1 MRHGFYT
8 PSTLLRSPDLLST
21 LPVGTS
27 YAPPIFFTKALPLH
41 VAFCNYAS
49 FARNTTLAELMAIIN
64 APSCACAAAPADCRH
79 PSTQHVM
86 TTSPYELLPG
96 GREGHIAFHWDSDAR
111 FRFHPPAPPQ
121 NTVLAAMAPH
131 VDRHAYHQSKNF
143 PPGAFD
149 AWPPKF
155 LELMERYFTDHD
167 PPTHF
172 HWHLLS
178 PTDICAFKVA
188 VRGYIVTVTDKSSA
202 TFQLVC
208 VQFYARQC
216 YLDLTTHPLYY
227 SPVVRAHRDAVYQ
240 AHNLRLQH
248 LGLRYDAACRDAYY
262 AGTIKMHKDPPSTRF
277 LACSQNCPS
286 TEISHCLTAVLRAV
300 TKSFSKVWAAE
311 LPDFPMWL
319 IDNSSGVIS
328 MLHAFNAAQFPVN
341 PAAAHAAAPSPAVA
355 RDFSRLYTNLPHDKI
370 RAALHALFAKCL
382 AAEGTTH
389 LLVTSWLPK
398 PTTDTP
404 VPQVHYKA
412 QFARR
417 TDYTPSVGSRYREHQ
432 SGDITRK
439 ITLDDFDALLDTLLD
454 ATFIEFAGLLVQ
466 QICGTPMG
474 ISPAPFIANLF
485 LAWYEF
491 EFLQQYNTFAPV
503 DIPDDSTADERTA
516 QEAQN
521 DRNRAVRRLLRE
533 FIWTRRYLDDLLS
546 LRNPHLEPLLKRGVG
561 PAPGHV
567 IHGLYPEE
575 LDIPVQ
581 QHPHLPD
588 SDVPFLD
595 VLICFVPVDGV
606 CRFTTRLYDKRY
618 QPAFLHVRLSRF
630 IHSSSNVNEA
640 AKRTIFI
647 SQFRR
652 LQRIILDIDNFI
664 FEIADLI
671 VTLMERGYLRPQLLR
686 QCADQLFF
694 LPQLFLVQR
703 RTPAYRNIMDLIRG
717 AVQDLLPRKRRH
729 SS

>member
-1 MRHGFYT
+1 M
-8 PSTLLRSPDLLST
+8 P
-21 LPVGTS
+21 
-27 YAPPIFFTKALPLH
+27 
-41 VAFCNYAS
+41 
-49 FARNTTLAELMAIIN
+49 EL
-64 APSCACAAAPADCRH
+64 
-79 PSTQHVM
+79 Q
-86 TTSPYELLPG
+86 E
-96 GREGHIAFHWDSDAR
+96 
-111 FRFHPPAPPQ
+111 
-121 NTVLAAMAPH
+121 
-131 VDRHAYHQSKNF
+131 
-143 PPGAFD
+143 
-149 AWPPKF
+149 
-155 LELMERYFTDHD
+155 
-167 PPTHF
+167 
-172 HWHLLS
+172 
-178 PTDICAFKVA
+178 
-188 VRGYIVTVTDKSSA
+188 
-202 TFQLVC
+202 
-208 VQFYARQC
+208 
-216 YLDLTTHPLYY
+216 
-227 SPVVRAHRDAVYQ
+227 
-240 AHNLRLQH
+240 
-248 LGLRYDAACRDAYY
+248 
-262 AGTIKMHKDPPSTRF
+262 
-277 LACSQNCPS
+277 
-286 TEISHCLTAVLRAV
+286 
-300 TKSFSKVWAAE
+300 
-311 LPDFPMWL
+311 
-319 IDNSSGVIS
+319 
-328 MLHAFNAAQFPVN
+328 
-341 PAAAHAAAPSPAVA
+341 
-355 RDFSRLYTNLPHDKI
+355 SRLYTNLPHDKI

-382 AAEGTTH
+382 DAEGTTH
-389 LLVTSWLPK
+389 LVVTSWLPK

-439 ITLDDFDALLDTLLD
+439 ITLDDFDALLDTLLN

-546 LRNPHLEPLLKRGVG
+546 LRNPHLEPLLKRGAG

-581 QHPHLPD
+581 QHPHLPV

-703 RTPAYRNIMDLIRG
+703 PEQQRSHSGATAEPQRRLSGAQQLPGRYDGGFTRETPV
-717 AVQDLLPRKRRH
+717 VQWLWSIVLHELTPEDQRAFLAFFTGSDRSPIGGLGSLRPVIQRDGPDSDKLPTSHTCFNTMLLPGYSTHAKLKAKLLLAIENAQGFGLR
-729 SS
+729 